1 MECGLDKC
9 AKATFFRR
17 KLLKAKKVTLDITT
31 VIKDFEPEESYQY
44 LGVTEENGIQHSSL
58 RGKIRKEC
66 FRRVRSILKSEL
78 NARNRIGA
86 INSLALPV
94 IKYSFTKINW
104 SHKVDTKIHKL
115 LSVHGIDHPKSNVN
129 TVHCT
134 FLTRKGVEDLC
145 NLKYP

>member
-17 KLLKAKKVTLDITT
+17 KLLKAKNITLDITA
-31 VIKDFEPEESYQY
+31 VIKDFEPEESYKC

-58 RGKIRKEC
+58 REKIWKEC

-78 NARNRIGA
+78 NARNRIDA

-94 IKYSFTKINW
+94 IKYSFSKINW
-104 SHKVDTKIHKL
+104 S
-115 LSVHGIDHPKSNVN
+115 
-129 TVHCT
+129 
-134 FLTRKGVEDLC
+134 
-145 NLKYP
+145 LKD

>member
-1 MECGLDKC
+1 MECALDKC

-17 KLLKAKKVTLDITT
+17 KLLKAKKITLDITV
-31 VIKDFEPEESYQY
+31 VIKDFEPVESYKY

-58 RGKIRKEC
+58 REKIWKEC

-78 NARNRIGA
+78 NARNRIDA

-104 SHKVDTKIHKL
+104 SL
-115 LSVHGIDHPKSNVN
+115 
-129 TVHCT
+129 
-134 FLTRKGVEDLC
+134 KG
-145 NLKYP
+145 

>member
-94 IKYSFTKINW
+94 IKI
-104 SHKVDTKIHKL
+104 
-115 LSVHGIDHPKSNVN
+115 
-129 TVHCT
+129 
-134 FLTRKGVEDLC
+134 
-145 NLKYP
+145 

>member
-104 SHKVDTKIHKL
+104 SHK
-115 LSVHGIDHPKSNVN
+115 G
-129 TVHCT
+129 
-134 FLTRKGVEDLC
+134 
-145 NLKYP
+145 